1 MAVIKR
7 IVILA
12 NSIKNSGRCLA
23 GKELVWNGGKW
34 EPGPWIRIVASEQ
47 GAEVPVGL
55 MLEQFGRTIKLL
67 DVIDIPLE
75 AAAPLPAQPEN
86 WLLVR
91 RAPWRDRG
99 SVRPQDASGLVDYP
113 LKLWGNHGR
122 SVPEGFVQELPE
134 PASLYFIEPEVVGPV
149 RIWTDQSADEDGR
162 RVDRH
167 HRSISLRYRAT
178 AHEFAVTDPVLQER
192 CYPELPERGEPERGV
207 EITLGGP
214 TYACISLTPPWH
226 GKQYKIAAGFVR
238 LEHTGT

>member
-12 NSIKNSGRCLA
+12 NSIKNHGRCLA
-23 GKELVWNGGKW
+23 GKELVRKNGKF
-34 EPGPWIRIVASEQ
+34 EAGPWIRIVASDE

-75 AAAPLPAQPEN
+75 GAVPRPDQPEN

-99 SVRPQDASGLVDYP
+99 AISSAEIKALLDHP
-113 LKLWGNHGR
+113 LKLWGNHER
-122 SVPEGFVQELPE
+122 SVPEGFVQEMPE

-149 RIWTDQSADEDGR
+149 RISTKEGTDDSGSR
-162 RVDRH
+162 FDRH
-167 HRSISLRYRAT
+167 HRRISFRYRAMS
-178 AHEFAVTDPVLQER
+178 HEFTVTDPALQEQ
-192 CYPELPERGEPERGV
+192 CYPELPERGEPLRSIDIG
-207 EITLGGP
+207 LGGP
-214 TYACISLTPPWH
+214 TYVCISLTPLFR
-226 GKQYKIAAGFVR
+226 GKHYKIAAGFVR
-238 LEHTGT
+238 VENSGA